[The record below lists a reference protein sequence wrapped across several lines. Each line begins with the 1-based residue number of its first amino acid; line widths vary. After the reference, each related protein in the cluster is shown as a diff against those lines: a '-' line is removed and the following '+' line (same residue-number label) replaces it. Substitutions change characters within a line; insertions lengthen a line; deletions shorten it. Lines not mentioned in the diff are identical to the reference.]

1 MTQTSTPPST
11 PSSNS
16 ESGSA
21 SSRVTTATVS
31 IPVKRTPA
39 PLRLLESYALP
50 LLVILVFAFFS
61 FFPASSAS
69 FPTINNIN
77 VILGS
82 QSVVGLIAIAALFPL
97 VCGYFDFSLGA
108 NAAMT
113 SVVTAGLMS
122 VYELPLWAS
131 IVIAMSIG
139 TLVGV
144 LNGYFVT
151 KLHMSPFVTTLG
163 MSMLL
168 AGLMAWFTGG
178 QTFVSG
184 IDPALAAFG
193 STRIAGVP
201 VVFLITLLV
210 AFVAWYFF
218 THTPFGR
225 SLYAI
230 GSNAS
235 AAKLVGLPVS
245 KNVWWS
251 FIVAGFIASGAGIVL
266 LSRVGS
272 ATASDGG
279 SLLFPALAA
288 VFLGATAIRPGFFNV
303 AGTIIG
309 AVFVSVSVSGLAL
322 SGASGWASNVFNG
335 LALLVAVALSTY
347 LGRNKRRR

>member
-1 MTQTSTPPST
+1 MTQTSTSPTT
-11 PSSNS
+11 P
-16 ESGSA
+16 
-21 SSRVTTATVS
+21 TTETVS
-31 IPVKRTPA
+31 IPVRRTPA
-39 PLRLLESYALP
+39 PLRWLESYALP
-50 LLVILVFAFFS
+50 LLTILVFAFFS
-61 FFPASSAS
+61 FFPLSAES
-69 FPTINNIN
+69 FPTLNNIN
-77 VILGS
+77 VTLGS
-82 QSVVGLIAIAALFPL
+82 QSVVALIAIAALFPL

-113 SVVTAGLMS
+113 SVMTAGLMS
-122 VYELPLWAS
+122 VYDLPLWLS
-131 IVIAMSIG
+131 IAVAMTLG
-139 TLVGV
+139 VLVGV
-144 LNGYFVT
+144 VNGYFVT
-151 KLHMSPFVTTLG
+151 KLHMSPFVTTLA

-184 IDPALAAFG
+184 IDPALSRFG
-193 STRIAGVP
+193 SLRLAGLP
-201 VVFLITLLV
+201 AVFFITLLV
-210 AFVAWYFF
+210 AAAAWYFF
-218 THTPFGR
+218 SHTPFGR

-235 AAKLVGLPVS
+235 AAKLVGLPVT

-251 FIVAGFIASGAGIVL
+251 FIVAGFIAGGAGVIQ

-303 AGTIIG
+303 VGTIVG
-309 AVFVSVSVSGLAL
+309 AIFVSVSVSGLAL

-335 LALLVAVALSTY
+335 IALLAAVGLSTY
-347 LGRNKRRR
+347 LGRSKRRS